1 MNSGIEPSEKGTQG
15 HLIGVRGQRKEEMRQ
30 QTDHVRQGTKD
41 GQETEGGHRTGD
53 RETEEKV

>member
-1 MNSGIEPSEKGTQG
+1 MNSGVETQKRG
-15 HLIGVRGQRKEEMRQ
+15 HLIGVRGQRKEEVRQ